1 VVFWQFLATS
11 DILRV
16 NCTEKARDGRAQS
29 AYDIFSIE
37 HTFLRI

>member
-1 VVFWQFLATS
+1 VNFLQFPAATH
-11 DILRV
+11 ILRV
-16 NCTEKARDGRAQS
+16 YCAEMAGDGPGQR